1 MRKQGFLAF
10 DLGASGGRTIFGTIK
25 KGKLELQEVD
35 RFATG
40 MVNINGSWHWNIY
53 RFFEEIKTGIEK
65 SVTHR
70 HRSLSSMAIDTWG
83 VDFGLLSKEGEL
95 LGLPFA
101 YRDSR
106 TDGMMDA
113 FFQLM
118 PREEVYRLTGIQFMQ
133 INSLFQLYSM
143 KHRGDSILD
152 AAEDLLFIP
161 DILNYFLTGEKNT
174 EFSFATTSQMYN
186 PLAGDWESAIFEKMG
201 IPVDIMQPIVQPG
214 TKIGALRKDI
224 AVETGGEHPD
234 VYAAV
239 SHDTG
244 SAAAAV
250 PAQGRNWAFISSG
263 TWSLLGVES
272 KTPVISDSALALN
285 ITNEGGIDSTF
296 RVQKN
301 ITGLWII
308 QGLKEAIKELR
319 KIDYSRIT
327 AGASDAPEFIA
338 FIDPDHRDFL
348 NPPDMREAM
357 TGFFRKTGQ
366 PEPETSFE
374 FVRAAL
380 ESLALKYRYAF
391 EQLSRVCPDVNIEV
405 IHIIGGGS
413 QNEMLNQFTAD
424 AVGKPVIAGP
434 VEATAIGNILVQAG
448 AKGWVG
454 STARAREIVRNSF
467 PIKEYMPGDPEKWD
481 RAYEGFKEIL
491 TFPHAAP
498 MLGVPIV

>member
-1 MRKQGFLAF
+1 MRKPGFLAF
-10 DLGASGGRTIFGTIK
+10 DLGASGGRAMFGTIK

-53 RFFEEIKTGIEK
+53 RFFEAIKTGIEK

-70 HRSLSSMAIDTWG
+70 HRHRSIVSMAIDTWG

-106 TDGMMDA
+106 TDGIMDA
-113 FFQLM
+113 FFELM

-143 KHRGDSILD
+143 KYRNSSLLE

-174 EFSFATTSQMYN
+174 EFSYATTSQLYN
-186 PLAGDWESAIFEKMG
+186 PLVGNWEGALFEKMG
-201 IPVDIMQPIVQPG
+201 IPMDIMQRIVQPG
-214 TKIGALRKDI
+214 TKIGALREDI
-224 AVETGGEHPD
+224 AVETGVEHPG

-308 QGLKEAIKELR
+308 QGLKESIKELR
-319 KIDYSRIT
+319 KLDYSRIA
-327 AGASDAPEFIA
+327 AGASDAPEFTA

-357 TGFFRKTGQ
+357 TVFFRRTGQ
-366 PEPETSFE
+366 PEPGTPYA
-374 FVRAAL
+374 FVRVAL

-391 EQLSRVCPDVNIEV
+391 EQLGRVCPDVDIEQ

-424 AVGKPVIAGP
+424 AVGKPVLAGP
-434 VEATAIGNILVQAG
+434 AEATAIGNILVQAR
-448 AKGWVG
+448 ANGWVG
-454 STARAREIVRNSF
+454 STARAREIVRDSF
-467 PIKEYMPGDPEKWD
+467 TIKEYIPGDTEKWD

-491 TFPHAAP
+491 RRNHETEGHF
-498 MLGVPIV
+498 